1 MSGTPC
7 SSCNQPF
14 PVQSLFDLN
23 GQTLCKSCVP
33 AASEQ
38 ARQSGLSHTVVP
50 LITKSICARC
60 NTFLGSDSA
69 PVQIGGLRFCQT
81 CAPLIKDFDYPVW
94 LKMSMAALLLL
105 LVVALANG
113 RKYFQVGR
121 DLYVGEH
128 LIEQG
133 KYAEALPRLVAAVK
147 FAPNSDKASLLTA
160 KAALHLGDLKT
171 ASEALQ
177 GHNGGHFEDGNDA
190 QFVEVNGLWE
200 RANSALEKAERAG
213 KLTDEDGK
221 GAEAAELMHQAAAQ
235 YPELPILAAAAES
248 YDAGAAFDRKDYDAY
263 LAFGEK
269 DWKLHPSASSAATL
283 ASGLACKF
291 AVANDP
297 AYKLRAIEMLE
308 KAKQLSQG
316 DPDAQKNLEEYFPRI
331 QYRLDTRQII
341 SKQEYD
347 KRFRGAGLQTK

>member
-1 MSGTPC
+1 
-7 SSCNQPF
+7 
-14 PVQSLFDLN
+14 
-23 GQTLCKSCVP
+23 
-33 AASEQ
+33 
-38 ARQSGLSHTVVP
+38 
-50 LITKSICARC
+50 
-60 NTFLGSDSA
+60 
-69 PVQIGGLRFCQT
+69 
-81 CAPLIKDFDYPVW
+81 LIKDFDYPVW

-105 LVVALANG
+105 LVVALAHG

-121 DLYVGEH
+121 DLYIGEH

-133 KYAEALPRLVAAVK
+133 KYAEALPHLVAADK
-147 FAPNSDKASLLTA
+147 FAPNSDKASLLAA

-177 GHNGGHFEDGNDA
+177 GHDGGHFKDGNDA

-200 RANSALEKAERAG
+200 RAVSAMEKAEQAE
-213 KLTDEDGK
+213 KLGDEDGK
-221 GAEAAELMHQAAAQ
+221 SAEAAELMHKAAVQ
-235 YPELPILAAAAES
+235 YPELPILATAAEGL
-248 YDAGAAFDRKDYDAY
+248 DAGAAFERKDYDAY

-269 DWKLHPSASSAATL
+269 EWKLHPSANSAAAL

-291 AVANDP
+291 AVTNDA
-297 AYKLRAIEMLE
+297 AYKLRSMDMLA

-331 QYRLDTRQII
+331 QYRLDSRQII

-347 KRFRGAGLQTK
+347 KRFRSAGVQTK